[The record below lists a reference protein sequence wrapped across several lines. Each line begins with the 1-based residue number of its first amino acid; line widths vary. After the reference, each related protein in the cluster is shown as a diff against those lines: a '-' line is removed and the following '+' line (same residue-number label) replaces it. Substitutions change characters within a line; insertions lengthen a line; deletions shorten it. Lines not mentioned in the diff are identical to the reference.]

1 MANDLS
7 INLCAYWKLDD
18 SATGTAVN
26 SVGSGNLTVYQNP
39 TQGATGLIGSAVQ
52 FDSSLSTLYNTSV
65 RPFPGDVS
73 AFSVSLWVYPDV
85 SLSSLGRSWQLIR
98 SGTSPNSFSVQI
110 NGASNNTI
118 AGYIYGVDASYVF
131 HNSLTNSIRAQQWN
145 HVVVSWAINT
155 NPSIYANNVNVTNSI
170 QNSRTGF
177 TATPANVNVGLPN
190 LSFNLGNGYQGN
202 NLAGPGRIDEVGI
215 WTRALT
221 AAEVSILYNG
231 GSGFTY
237 PFLEEEPPTPVSD
250 LSTGLQGYWKLD
262 ESTGSTLYDSVGVNH
277 LTNSNAVMGS
287 TDSVIGRSVEF
298 DTSTDYIQDLTISGL
313 DATNNAFSISL
324 WAKFNRLARDTGY
337 NMGLIRFQSTDGP
350 GGNNPTASLFMSGSG
365 ESYNYLA
372 GYIVNL
378 DGSTYGVETGSSN
391 ITFVTNQ
398 WYHIVFT
405 YSNDSSRGLI
415 YVNGVNCRGWHNNR
429 IFVNPTLVQPNRYIT
444 AGNSYGGARVAIDGK
459 IDEIGYWNRVLTPA
473 EVSTLFNNGSGL
485 TYPFIEEPTPD
496 PSDPY
501 EILSTGLQSYWNL
514 DEISGT
520 TLYDSV
526 GTNNL
531 GLSGVI
537 IGSSD
542 SIINRAVVFDTSTD
556 YLHKQSPTN
565 IDASNNEFT
574 ISFWAKYDEM
584 PSTLGYSSSLIR
596 LQSLD
601 GPGGNSPTVYLNSVY
616 SGSNN
621 YITAYTYNQD
631 GSAYAAYTNY
641 GSSSILTTNQ
651 WFHIVYTYTNDS
663 SRGIF
668 YLNGQYAKH
677 ADNNREF
684 INPTLVQPNRYIT
697 VGNSYNG
704 ARYGFRGTIDE
715 IGYWNR
721 ALTPAEV
728 SLLYNNGNGL
738 AYPFVQPPM
747 PDLSANLVAYWKLD
761 ETSGVNTYDSTDN
774 NYDGSIFNSPTL
786 GSTGILGTSYSF
798 TKANSHYI
806 RLGHEETLMGTS
818 DWSFQAW
825 INVNT
830 LSTTFY
836 GIAGFWNGNGTWY
849 LTKWNNDRICCR
861 TGFGGNNIDVLSND
875 VITTNNW
882 YHIVVT
888 WDRDTSVMMYVN
900 GILQTDMK
908 SISAWST
915 TSVGGD
921 ATHPFHIGQI
931 GNPGS
936 YSGFYFDGRIDEVA
950 LWNRLLT
957 QEDVTALYNNGEGLT
972 YPFTGETG
980 PTSPPTVT
988 TSPITD
994 VSIHTATGGGNVTH
1008 DGSIA
1013 LTYRG
1018 ICWSTSTNPTITDAS
1033 VQDTNTGEG
1042 SYTSYLTNLVSN
1054 TTYYVRAWAY
1064 NNEGISYGNNVSFT
1078 TLSGI
1083 SAPVVTTNAI
1093 TDVSLYS
1100 ATGGGNVI
1108 DGGGVTV
1115 TARGICWRTSSNP
1128 TIFVADGSTSNG
1140 SGTGAF
1146 TSYLT
1151 NLLPGTQYYV
1161 RAYAINSQG
1170 TSYGNNVQ
1178 FTTLSRTLLTDLVSY
1193 WKLDEADGSVY
1204 DSVGTN
1210 HGNVIGATMNQPGK
1224 INSGVYFDATNE
1236 IINCGTASSLRIT
1249 QAITLSAWIKL
1260 PTTQN
1265 SYPRIV
1271 TKEGAYAMY
1280 VSTSNG
1286 NLRWF
1291 DGTND
1296 IELNSVT
1303 NFDLRDNNWHIV
1315 TITYDRTSIRGY
1327 VDGSLVGAF
1336 SYTNALGDVP
1346 SIPLTIGNRVAGDR
1360 YAIGTIDE
1368 VGVWSR
1374 ALTPAE
1380 ITQLYNNDKG
1390 LSYPFTSTLFNALA
1404 TYSGFFVTYMGQTV
1418 WVFSV

>member
-7 INLCAYWKLDD
+7 LNLCAYWKFDD
-18 SATGTAVN
+18 TSTGTAVN
-26 SVGSGNLTVYQNP
+26 SLSSGNLTAYQSP
-39 TQGATGLIGSAVQ
+39 IQDVSGLIGSAVQ
-52 FDSSLSTLYNTSV
+52 YDSSLSSFYNTSV

-73 AFSVSLWVYPDV
+73 AFSVSLWVYPDT
-85 SLSSLGRSWQLIR
+85 SLSTLGRSWQMIR
-98 SGTSPNSFSVQI
+98 AGTSPNSFSVQI

-190 LSFNLGNGYQGN
+190 LSFNLGNVYQGN

-277 LTNSNAVMGS
+277 LTNSNAIMGS
-287 TDSVIGRSVEF
+287 TDSIIGRSVEF
-298 DTSTDYIQDLTISGL
+298 DTSTDYIQDTTISGL

-324 WAKFNRLARDTGY
+324 WAKFNRLARDAGY

-350 GGNNPTASLFMSGSG
+350 GGNNNTASLFMSGSG

-372 GYIVNL
+372 GYTVNL

-473 EVSTLFNNGSGL
+473 EVS
-485 TYPFIEEPTPD
+485 
-496 PSDPY
+496 
-501 EILSTGLQSYWNL
+501 
-514 DEISGT
+514 
-520 TLYDSV
+520 
-526 GTNNL
+526 
-531 GLSGVI
+531 
-537 IGSSD
+537 
-542 SIINRAVVFDTSTD
+542 
-556 YLHKQSPTN
+556 
-565 IDASNNEFT
+565 
-574 ISFWAKYDEM
+574 
-584 PSTLGYSSSLIR
+584 
-596 LQSLD
+596 
-601 GPGGNSPTVYLNSVY
+601 
-616 SGSNN
+616 
-621 YITAYTYNQD
+621 
-631 GSAYAAYTNY
+631 
-641 GSSSILTTNQ
+641 
-651 WFHIVYTYTNDS
+651 
-663 SRGIF
+663 
-668 YLNGQYAKH
+668 
-677 ADNNREF
+677 
-684 INPTLVQPNRYIT
+684 
-697 VGNSYNG
+697 
-704 ARYGFRGTIDE
+704 
-715 IGYWNR
+715 
-721 ALTPAEV
+721 
-728 SLLYNNGNGL
+728 LLYNNGNGL

-761 ETSGVNTYDSTDN
+761 ETSGVNAYDSTDN

-836 GIAGFWNGNGTWY
+836 GIAGFWNSNGTWY

-861 TGFGGNNIDVLSND
+861 TGLGGNNIDVLSND

-921 ATHPFHIGQI
+921 ATHPLHIGQI

-972 YPFTGETG
+972 YPFT
-980 PTSPPTVT
+980 
-988 TSPITD
+988 
-994 VSIHTATGGGNVTH
+994 
-1008 DGSIA
+1008 
-1013 LTYRG
+1013 
-1018 ICWSTSTNPTITDAS
+1018 
-1033 VQDTNTGEG
+1033 
-1042 SYTSYLTNLVSN
+1042 
-1054 TTYYVRAWAY
+1054 
-1064 NNEGISYGNNVSFT
+1064 
-1078 TLSGI
+1078 
-1083 SAPVVTTNAI
+1083 
-1093 TDVSLYS
+1093 
-1100 ATGGGNVI
+1100 
-1108 DGGGVTV
+1108 
-1115 TARGICWRTSSNP
+1115 
-1128 TIFVADGSTSNG
+1128 
-1140 SGTGAF
+1140 
-1146 TSYLT
+1146 
-1151 NLLPGTQYYV
+1151 
-1161 RAYAINSQG
+1161 
-1170 TSYGNNVQ
+1170 
-1178 FTTLSRTLLTDLVSY
+1178 
-1193 WKLDEADGSVY
+1193 
-1204 DSVGTN
+1204 
-1210 HGNVIGATMNQPGK
+1210 
-1224 INSGVYFDATNE
+1224 
-1236 IINCGTASSLRIT
+1236 
-1249 QAITLSAWIKL
+1249 
-1260 PTTQN
+1260 TTQ
-1265 SYPRIV
+1265 I
-1271 TKEGAYAMY
+1271 
-1280 VSTSNG
+1280 
-1286 NLRWF
+1286 
-1291 DGTND
+1291 
-1296 IELNSVT
+1296 
-1303 NFDLRDNNWHIV
+1303 
-1315 TITYDRTSIRGY
+1315 
-1327 VDGSLVGAF
+1327 
-1336 SYTNALGDVP
+1336 NALGV
-1346 SIPLTIGNRVAGDR
+1346 
-1360 YAIGTIDE
+1360 
-1368 VGVWSR
+1368 
-1374 ALTPAE
+1374 
-1380 ITQLYNNDKG
+1380 YN
-1390 LSYPFTSTLFNALA
+1390 
-1404 TYSGFFVTYMGQTV
+1404 GFFVTYMGQTV
-1418 WVFSV
+1418 WVFSI

>member
-7 INLCAYWKLDD
+7 LNLCAYWKFDD
-18 SATGTAVN
+18 SSTGTAVN
-26 SVGSGNLTVYQNP
+26 SLSSGNLTAYQGP
-39 TQGATGLIGSAVQ
+39 RQDVSGLIGSAVQ
-52 FDSSLSTLYNTSV
+52 YDSSLSSFYNTSV

-73 AFSVSLWVYPDV
+73 AFSVSLWVYPDT
-85 SLSSLGRSWQLIR
+85 SLSTLGRSWQMIR
-98 SGTSPNSFSVQI
+98 AGTSPNSFSVQI
-110 NGASNNTI
+110 AGANNNAI
-118 AGYIYGVDASYVF
+118 SGYIYGIDASYIFQLSSANAV
-131 HNSLTNSIRAQQWN
+131 HAKQWN
-145 HVVVSWAINT
+145 HIVVSWAT
-155 NPSIYANNVNVTNSI
+155 GANPSIYSNNVNVTNSI

-177 TATPANVNVGLPN
+177 TATPTSVNIGIPN
-190 LSFNLGNGYQGN
+190 LSFHVGNGYSGN
-202 NLAGPGRIDEVGI
+202 TLAGPGKLDEVGV

-221 AAEVSILYNG
+221 ATEVSILYNG
-231 GSGFTY
+231 RTGFTF
-237 PFLEEEPPTPVSD
+237 PFVEDTSIVID

-262 ESTGSTLYDSVGVNH
+262 ESTGSTLYDSVGINH
-277 LTNSNAVMGS
+277 LTNSNAIMGS

-324 WAKFNRLARDTGY
+324 WAKFNRLARDAGY

-350 GGNNPTASLFMSGSG
+350 GGNNNTASLFMSGSG

-372 GYIVNL
+372 GYTVNL
-378 DGSTYGVETGSSN
+378 DGSLYGVETGSSN

-415 YVNGVNCRGWHNNR
+415 YVNGINCRGWHNNR

-444 AGNSYGGARVAIDGK
+444 AGNSYGGARVGIDGK
-459 IDEIGYWNRVLTPA
+459 IDEIGYWNRVLTPT

-485 TYPFIEEPTPD
+485 TYPFVEEPTPPD

-501 EILSTGLQSYWNL
+501 EILSIGLQSYWNL

-556 YLHKQSPTN
+556 YLHKPSPTN

-574 ISFWAKYDEM
+574 VSFWAKYDEM

-596 LQSLD
+596 FQSLD

-631 GSAYAAYTNY
+631 GSAYSAYTTY

-668 YLNGQYAKH
+668 YLNGQNAKYG
-677 ADNNREF
+677 DNNREF

-728 SLLYNNGNGL
+728 LLLYNNGNGL
-738 AYPFVQPPM
+738 A
-747 PDLSANLVAYWKLD
+747 
-761 ETSGVNTYDSTDN
+761 
-774 NYDGSIFNSPTL
+774 
-786 GSTGILGTSYSF
+786 
-798 TKANSHYI
+798 
-806 RLGHEETLMGTS
+806 
-818 DWSFQAW
+818 
-825 INVNT
+825 
-830 LSTTFY
+830 
-836 GIAGFWNGNGTWY
+836 
-849 LTKWNNDRICCR
+849 
-861 TGFGGNNIDVLSND
+861 
-875 VITTNNW
+875 
-882 YHIVVT
+882 
-888 WDRDTSVMMYVN
+888 
-900 GILQTDMK
+900 
-908 SISAWST
+908 
-915 TSVGGD
+915 
-921 ATHPFHIGQI
+921 
-931 GNPGS
+931 
-936 YSGFYFDGRIDEVA
+936 
-950 LWNRLLT
+950 
-957 QEDVTALYNNGEGLT
+957 

-1018 ICWSTSTNPTITDAS
+1018 ICWSTSTNPTIS
-1033 VQDTNTGEG
+1033 
-1042 SYTSYLTNLVSN
+1042 
-1054 TTYYVRAWAY
+1054 
-1064 NNEGISYGNNVSFT
+1064 
-1078 TLSGI
+1078 
-1083 SAPVVTTNAI
+1083 
-1093 TDVSLYS
+1093 
-1100 ATGGGNVI
+1100 
-1108 DGGGVTV
+1108 
-1115 TARGICWRTSSNP
+1115 
-1128 TIFVADGSTSNG
+1128 VADGSTSNG
-1140 SGTGAF
+1140 SGTGVF

-1210 HGNVIGATMNQPGK
+1210 HGNVVGATMNQPGK
-1224 INSGVYFDATNE
+1224 INSGVYFDTTNE

-1336 SYTNALGDVP
+1336 SYTNALADVP
-1346 SIPLTIGNRVAGDR
+1346 SVPLTIGNRVAGDR

-1368 VGVWSR
+1368 IGVWSR
-1374 ALTPAE
+1374 ALTPVE